1 MLMVIDTEQERRI
14 NIGQDYKY
22 PPLRRGECI
31 IHEQMKNE
39 GFKIG
44 QTITIEAYINKLYRA
59 LIDRYNKDYAP
70 IIG

>member
-1 MLMVIDTEQERRI
+1 MLMVIDTEQERKI

-22 PPLRRGECI
+22 PALGKGECI

-44 QTITIEAYINKLYRA
+44 
-59 LIDRYNKDYAP
+59 
-70 IIG
+70 